1 MKFVRF
7 HSACFALLLLA
18 LPFVAPAHAEENPLE
33 TRVFTDSQG
42 RILRGQITAIKHDTV
57 TVRRVDDGHLFDLP
71 IATLST
77 LDQLFLNKERTR
89 IQELLAPL
97 PDTDFVRS
105 LRADFAFLNERAT
118 GLKAP
123 PEDAWARVR
132 RFVILYGFQNDPPRM
147 RQLSERLREI
157 QKTDT
162 TVLWLGP
169 DRLPLPEADLAMAR
183 VLPPGVAVIRRK
195 ALDDGLKASRTELE
209 RIAWEETLGEPR
221 LFRARTHRSTAE
233 ERRNWHSRIRAA
245 LPPYWPA
252 AGFLHEFVTK
262 DPTNLQAA
270 IYVLDRDGAHLT
282 PDADIRTAFLGYRF
296 GEAPLRVAPSRPSL
310 APAATTPLSGKLEPQ
325 IHAFTNTKGQGL
337 RAWIMAIS
345 TDMVRIRV
353 INEKADAPSPNKPT
367 DPGYWAQIH
376 ATDEARR
383 NLLSWTELSEP
394 DRLLLAELR
403 LDPRYQPP
411 SPPAPLP
418 PRPDAEAERQ
428 RAARFAVAVFLGE
441 QSTDRSQLIRWSHR
455 PKLDLRAESPE
466 FEALLR
472 SHYDDFC
479 AAAGFTGMVD
489 PDCVI
494 HIAVG
499 SSPYLRQLEDEN
511 EKKRPRGLGIWHYEG
526 EYNSD
531 YTLKT
536 LKIAVNIDSFTDL
549 QVRRVLA
556 QAMSMCFGG
565 RSSHTTQWKD
575 SVFFNKSTETSL
587 TDADRRLFRIIYR
600 HAPPNT
606 TRDELLDIFSRHW
619 TDPDAEPDTSAK

>member
-1 MKFVRF
+1 MW
-7 HSACFALLLLA
+7 LLCSLSLA
-18 LPFVAPAHAEENPLE
+18 TSAEESPLE

-42 RILRGQITAIKHDTV
+42 RILRGQITGIKPDTV
-57 TVRRVDDGHLFDLP
+57 TVRRVDDGRPFDLP
-71 IATLST
+71 ISTLST
-77 LDQLFLNKERTR
+77 LDQAFLNKERSR
-89 IQELLAPL
+89 IEELLTPL
-97 PDTDFVRS
+97 PDTDFTRS
-105 LRADFAFLNERAT
+105 LLADFAFLNERAS
-118 GLKAP
+118 GLKVP
-123 PEDAWARVR
+123 PEDAWARAR
-132 RFVILYGFQNDPPRM
+132 RFVILYGFQNDPPHM
-147 RQLSERLREI
+147 RQLSERIRKI

-245 LPPYWPA
+245 VPPYWPTG
-252 AGFLHEFVTK
+252 GFLRELATK
-262 DPTNLQAA
+262 DPTYLQAA

-282 PDADIRTAFLGYRF
+282 ADADIRTAFLGYRF
-296 GEAPLRVAPSRPSL
+296 GEAPLRVAPSRPQP
-310 APAATTPLSGKLEPQ
+310 APAATTPLSGDLEPK
-325 IHAFTNTKGQGL
+325 IHTFTNTKGQSL

-345 TDMVRIRV
+345 TDMVRVRV
-353 INEKADAPSPNKPT
+353 INENAGAPLPKKPT

-376 ATDEARR
+376 AADEARR

-394 DRLLLAELR
+394 DRLLMAELR

-441 QSTDRSQLIRWSHR
+441 QSTGRSQLIRWSHR

-472 SHYDDFC
+472 SHYDDLC

-499 SSPYLRQLEDEN
+499 SSPFLRQLEDEN
-511 EKKRPRGLGIWHYEG
+511 EKKRPRGLGIWHYAG

-531 YTLKT
+531 HTLRA
-536 LKIAVNIDSFTDL
+536 LRIAVNIDSFTDL
-549 QVRRVLA
+549 QVRRVLV

-587 TDADRRLFRIIYR
+587 TDADRRLFRILYR
-600 HAPPNT
+600 HAPANVL
-606 TRDELLDIFSRHW
+606 RDDVLEIVSRHW
-619 TDPDAEPDTSAK
+619 ANPDADRDAALDAAPDTKSDAPAK